1 MRFTGRRFVITFAV
15 VGGDKILRGC
25 ASAHAAGFCSFAIPS
40 AFMMMRS

>member
-1 MRFTGRRFVITFAV
+1 MQFTGRQFVITIAAW
-15 VGGDKILRGC
+15 GDKILRGC